1 MKSFFSHPASFSPK
15 REFPLTTISD
25 VAKLAGVSPVTVSR
39 VINNADNVSPAT
51 RERVERAIAELGYV
65 PSGVAKSLRLK
76 RTRTLALIVP
86 DIQNSF
92 WTTVARGVEDAA
104 QSSGYSIF
112 LCNTDES
119 AEKQRHYLEVAISQ
133 RADGVI
139 IAPSDNKVENLD
151 LLRKRRIP
159 TVVMDRYVDGWDV
172 DTVMGDSMSASRA
185 LVKHLINLGH
195 TRIAMISGPLTTSTS
210 TDRII
215 GYRIALAEAGIEYD
229 PDLIQIGEYRSIS
242 GERLTHQL
250 LKNGKRPTAIFA
262 ANNVIALGAIDALR
276 AHGLR
281 VPQDMALVCFDDLPN
296 SSRLFPFLTVAV
308 QPAYDLGANAAQL
321 LLSRLESDELPP
333 PRQVILPTR
342 LIIRHSCGAT
352 LKDPNL
358 PSLTLPMDGDV
369 HEQIELVKPLT
380 PEERSM
386 VTDLLE
392 DDWLGASRNRIKT
405 IKFERPDVS
414 RIEAALRF
422 ELADRTPHVE
432 FALHSPR
439 LFQYVLGAGNGNGSG
454 KEEITPEERASFA
467 RRMGLDAI
475 ICDLSRHDLDKT
487 SYDDVCQMN
496 GQPIANWSD
505 LDRLEKPVIIVDQL
519 NKLERHLRAADG
531 LNLGVFVAF
540 DSFYDCA
547 LQAVKTDDLQ
557 MILADRYFFDR
568 LLDILLERQERVMQA
583 VCDRFS
589 DAIAFVLVRDV
600 IANDAGPLLDEGQF
614 AQLYTARMRRLIA
627 PAKEHGLPVAISTP
641 GAITPL
647 LPMLYDIGFDIIHP
661 SSFDYHALHAVKKT
675 WQGKLVFAGGI
686 SAETLSQNH
695 PKAIRQQ
702 VKQVCQQLTPGSG
715 FIFGVSGAVTDQIP
729 PENYV
734 AMVQALHEY
743 GRHTHLGA
751 SIPTNVQ

>member
-1 MKSFFSHPASFSPK
+1 M
-15 REFPLTTISD
+15 TTISD
-25 VAKLAGVSPVTVSR
+25 VAKLAGVSLVTVSR

-51 RERVERAIAELGYV
+51 RARVERAIDELGYV

-112 LCNTDES
+112 LCNTDEN

-139 IAPSDNKVENLD
+139 IAPSDNRVENLE

-159 TVVMDRYVDGWDV
+159 TVVMDRYIDNWDV

-185 LVKHLINLGH
+185 LVRHLINLGH
-195 TRIAMISGPLTTSTS
+195 KRIAMISGPLTTSTS

-215 GYRIALAEAGIEYD
+215 GYRIALTEAGIEYD

-242 GERLTHQL
+242 GARLTHQL
-250 LKNGKRPTAIFA
+250 LETDNKPTAIFA

-296 SSRLFPFLTVAV
+296 TSRLFPFLTVAV

-321 LLSRLESDELPP
+321 LLSRLESEELPP

-352 LKDPNL
+352 LKEPDI
-358 PSLTLPMDGDV
+358 PSLTLPLNSDV
-369 HEQIELVKPLT
+369 HERIELVKPLT
-380 PEERSM
+380 LEERSM
-386 VTDLLE
+386 VTELL
-392 DDWLGASRNRIKT
+392 DDESLSASRNRIET
-405 IKFERPDVS
+405 TDYERPDVS
-414 RIEAALRF
+414 RIQAALRF
-422 ELADRTPHVE
+422 DLADRAPHVE

-439 LFQYVLGAGNGNGSG
+439 LFRHVLGARNGSG
-454 KEEITPEERASFA
+454 ASKDDITPEDRAGFA

-475 ICDLSRHDLDKT
+475 ICDFSQNGGNGT
-487 SYDDVCQMN
+487 PYDAICQMN
-496 GQPIANWSD
+496 GGTIANWSD
-505 LDRLEKPVIIVDQL
+505 LDRLEKPVSIVDQL
-519 NKLERHLRAADG
+519 NKLERHLRAAEG

-540 DSFYDCA
+540 DSFFDCT
-547 LQAVKTDDLQ
+547 LRAVKTNDILQ
-557 MILADRYFFDR
+557 LFSNRFFSDR

-589 DAIAFVLVRDV
+589 DVISFVLVRDV
-600 IANDAGPLLDEGQF
+600 IADDAGPLLDGDQF
-614 AQLYTARMRRLIA
+614 AQLYKQRMQRLIA
-627 PAKEHGLPVAISTP
+627 PAKEHGLAVAISAP
-641 GAITPL
+641 GAIQPL
-647 LPMLYDIGFDIIHP
+647 LPMLHEIGFDIIHP
-661 SSFDYHALHAVKKT
+661 SSFDYRAIRTAREA
-675 WQGKLVFAGGI
+675 WRDKLVFAGGI
-686 SAETLSQNH
+686 PAETLRRSNAKEIQ
-695 PKAIRQQ
+695 QQ

-715 FIFGVSGAVTDQIP
+715 YIFGVSGMVTDDIP
-729 PENYV
+729 PENFV
-734 AMVQALHEY
+734 AMTQALHQY
-743 GRHTHLGA
+743 GRHTHLDA
-751 SIPTNVQ
+751 SISS